1 MVEKRAS
8 DLFFAPY
15 APAKIKIDGKIM
27 PVNKL
32 EMTPKMVKQAALE
45 LMDENQLDIFTR
57 ELEVDF
63 AISEAGL
70 GRFRVNVFHQRG
82 NVAMVL
88 RYITA
93 DMPVLDDLG
102 MPEQLKDLVMLRR
115 GLILMVGAS
124 GNGKSTTLAAMINHR
139 NERTSSHII
148 TVEDPIEFL
157 HPNKQSIVNQREVG
171 LDTKSY
177 ATALKSAMRAAPD
190 VIQIGEIRDRE
201 SMQSA
206 IDMAGT
212 GHLVLAT
219 LHSNNAPETLDRII
233 NMFPQEQH
241 SQIFMDLAHY
251 LRAIISQRLVRA
263 RAGRRVAAVELML
276 NTPHIKDL
284 ILKGDISEVKEAI
297 LLALL
302 QRERSGTGAYV
313 EVSLEE
319 AALAGLINQAS
330 NYLMAGHV
338 AAPIGTLHPNI
349 APYGETFLCADGGR
363 IILAVGSDLQFRSLC
378 TELQAADLMNEDRF
392 RSNTA
397 RVQHRHEL
405 ASLLMQMIASRDR
418 DELLSGLEKAGVP
431 AGAVRS
437 IDEVMASPAAR
448 TMTIEE
454 EIDGVLTKRIKG
466 NAFSIGS

>member
-8 DLFFAPY
+8 DLFFAPF

-32 EMTPKMVKQAALE
+32 EMTPKMVKQAAIE

-139 NERTSSHII
+139 NEKTSSHII
-148 TVEDPIEFL
+148 TIEDPIEFL

-177 ATALKSAMRAAPD
+177 ANALKSAMRAAPD

-241 SQIFMDLAHY
+241 VQIFMDLAHY
-251 LRAIISQRLVRA
+251 LRAIISQRLVRS

-297 LLALL
+297 KDSSEKGVQNFDDALL
-302 QRERSGTGAYV
+302 NLYKAGTIT
-313 EVSLEE
+313 LEE
-319 AALAGLINQAS
+319 AMS
-330 NYLMAGHV
+330 H
-338 AAPIGTLHPNI
+338 
-349 APYGETFLCADGGR
+349 AD
-363 IILAVGSDLQFRSLC
+363 S
-378 TELQAADLMNEDRF
+378 
-392 RSNTA
+392 RSN
-397 RVQHRHEL
+397 
-405 ASLLMQMIASRDR
+405 
-418 DELLSGLEKAGVP
+418 LEAKVNFG
-431 AGAVRS
+431 
-437 IDEVMASPAAR
+437 
-448 TMTIEE
+448 
-454 EIDGVLTKRIKG
+454 
-466 NAFSIGS
+466 

>member
-1 MVEKRAS
+1 MNVKPLFKLMVEKKAS
-8 DLFFAPY
+8 DLFFAPF

-32 EMTPKMVKQAALE
+32 EMTPKMVKQAAIE
-45 LMDENQLDIFTR
+45 LMDESLLDQFTR
-57 ELEVDF
+57 NLEVDF
-63 AISEAGL
+63 AISEPGL

-93 DMPVLDDLG
+93 EMPVLDDLG
-102 MPEQLKDLVMLRR
+102 MPPQLKELVMLRR

-139 NERTSSHII
+139 NEKTSSHII
-148 TVEDPIEFL
+148 TIEDPIEFL

-177 ATALKSAMRAAPD
+177 AAAMKSAMRAAPD

-212 GHLVLAT
+212 GHLVMAT

-241 SQIFMDLAHY
+241 AQVFLDIAHY
-251 LRAIISQRLVRA
+251 LRAIISQRLVRT
-263 RAGRRVAAVELML
+263 RTGKRVAAIELML

-284 ILKGDISEVKEAI
+284 ILRGDISEVKEA
-297 LLALL
+297 LKNSGEKGVQNFDDALL
-302 QRERSGTGAYV
+302 DLYKAGTIT
-313 EVSLEE
+313 LEE
-319 AALAGLINQAS
+319 AMS
-330 NYLMAGHV
+330 H
-338 AAPIGTLHPNI
+338 
-349 APYGETFLCADGGR
+349 AD
-363 IILAVGSDLQFRSLC
+363 S
-378 TELQAADLMNEDRF
+378 
-392 RSNTA
+392 RSN
-397 RVQHRHEL
+397 
-405 ASLLMQMIASRDR
+405 
-418 DELLSGLEKAGVP
+418 LEAKINFG
-431 AGAVRS
+431 
-437 IDEVMASPAAR
+437 
-448 TMTIEE
+448 
-454 EIDGVLTKRIKG
+454 
-466 NAFSIGS
+466 

>member
-1 MVEKRAS
+1 MNVKPLFKLMVEKRAS

-45 LMDENQLDIFTR
+45 LMDENQLDIFNR

-93 DMPVLDDLG
+93 DMPILEDLG

-139 NERTSSHII
+139 NEKTSSHII

-177 ATALKSAMRAAPD
+177 GTALKSAMRAAPD

-241 SQIFMDLAHY
+241 AQIFMDLAHY
-251 LRAIISQRLVRA
+251 LRAIISQRLVRS

-297 LLALL
+297 RDSSEKGVQNFDDALL
-302 QRERSGTGAYV
+302 NLYKAGTIT
-313 EVSLEE
+313 LEE
-319 AALAGLINQAS
+319 AMS
-330 NYLMAGHV
+330 H
-338 AAPIGTLHPNI
+338 
-349 APYGETFLCADGGR
+349 AD
-363 IILAVGSDLQFRSLC
+363 S
-378 TELQAADLMNEDRF
+378 
-392 RSNTA
+392 RSN
-397 RVQHRHEL
+397 
-405 ASLLMQMIASRDR
+405 
-418 DELLSGLEKAGVP
+418 LEAKVNFG
-431 AGAVRS
+431 
-437 IDEVMASPAAR
+437 
-448 TMTIEE
+448 
-454 EIDGVLTKRIKG
+454 
-466 NAFSIGS
+466 

>member
-1 MVEKRAS
+1 MNVKPLFKLMVEKKAS
-8 DLFFAPY
+8 DLFFAPF

-32 EMTPKMVKQAALE
+32 EMTPKMVKQAAIE
-45 LMDENQLDIFTR
+45 LMDDALLDTFTR

-63 AISEAGL
+63 AISEPGL

-93 DMPVLDDLG
+93 EMPTLDELG
-102 MPEQLKDLVMLRR
+102 MPEQLKELVMLKR
-115 GLILMVGAS
+115 GLVLMVGAA

-139 NERTSSHII
+139 NDKTSSHII
-148 TVEDPIEFL
+148 TIEDPIEFL

-177 ATALKSAMRAAPD
+177 GRALKSAMRAAPD

-201 SMQSA
+201 SMQAA

-241 SQIFMDLAHY
+241 SQVFMDLGHY

-263 RAGRRVAAVELML
+263 RTGKRVAAVELML

-284 ILKGDISEVKEAI
+284 ILKGDISEVKEA
-297 LLALL
+297 LKDSGEKGVQNYDDALL
-302 QRERSGTGAYV
+302 TLYKAGTIT
-313 EVSLEE
+313 LEE
-319 AALAGLINQAS
+319 AMI
-330 NYLMAGHV
+330 H
-338 AAPIGTLHPNI
+338 
-349 APYGETFLCADGGR
+349 AD
-363 IILAVGSDLQFRSLC
+363 S
-378 TELQAADLMNEDRF
+378 
-392 RSNTA
+392 RSN
-397 RVQHRHEL
+397 
-405 ASLLMQMIASRDR
+405 
-418 DELLSGLEKAGVP
+418 LEAKVNFG
-431 AGAVRS
+431 G
-437 IDEVMASPAAR
+437 
-448 TMTIEE
+448 
-454 EIDGVLTKRIKG
+454 
-466 NAFSIGS
+466 

>member
-1 MVEKRAS
+1 MVEKKAS
-8 DLFFAPY
+8 DLFFAPF

-32 EMTPKMVKQAALE
+32 EMTPKMVKQAAIE
-45 LMDENQLDIFTR
+45 LMDEDLLEAFTR

-63 AISEAGL
+63 AISEPGL
-70 GRFRVNVFHQRG
+70 GRFRINVFHQRG

-93 DMPVLDDLG
+93 EMPTLEELG
-102 MPEQLKDLVMLRR
+102 MPEQLKELVMLKR
-115 GLILMVGAS
+115 GMVLMVGAA
-124 GNGKSTTLAAMINHR
+124 GNGKSTTLAAMVNHR
-139 NERTSSHII
+139 NEKTSSHII

-177 ATALKSAMRAAPD
+177 GRALKSAMRAAPD

-201 SMQSA
+201 SMQAA

-241 SQIFMDLAHY
+241 SQVFMDLGHY

-263 RAGRRVAAVELML
+263 RTGKRVAAVELML

-284 ILKGDISEVKEAI
+284 ILKGDISEVKEALRDSGEKGVQNFDDA
-297 LLALL
+297 LLALYKA
-302 QRERSGTGAYV
+302 GTIT
-313 EVSLEE
+313 LEE
-319 AALAGLINQAS
+319 A
-330 NYLMAGHV
+330 MTH
-338 AAPIGTLHPNI
+338 
-349 APYGETFLCADGGR
+349 AD
-363 IILAVGSDLQFRSLC
+363 S
-378 TELQAADLMNEDRF
+378 
-392 RSNTA
+392 RSN
-397 RVQHRHEL
+397 
-405 ASLLMQMIASRDR
+405 
-418 DELLSGLEKAGVP
+418 LEAKVNFG
-431 AGAVRS
+431 G
-437 IDEVMASPAAR
+437 
-448 TMTIEE
+448 
-454 EIDGVLTKRIKG
+454 
-466 NAFSIGS
+466 

>member
-1 MVEKRAS
+1 MNVKPLFKLMVEKRAS

-115 GLILMVGAS
+115 GLVLMVGAS

-139 NERTSSHII
+139 NEKTSSHII

-241 SQIFMDLAHY
+241 AQIFMDLAHY
-251 LRAIISQRLVRA
+251 LRAIISQRLVRS

-297 LLALL
+297 KSSSEKGVQNFDDALL
-302 QRERSGTGAYV
+302 NLYKAGTIT
-313 EVSLEE
+313 LEE
-319 AALAGLINQAS
+319 AMS
-330 NYLMAGHV
+330 H
-338 AAPIGTLHPNI
+338 
-349 APYGETFLCADGGR
+349 AD
-363 IILAVGSDLQFRSLC
+363 S
-378 TELQAADLMNEDRF
+378 
-392 RSNTA
+392 RSN
-397 RVQHRHEL
+397 
-405 ASLLMQMIASRDR
+405 
-418 DELLSGLEKAGVP
+418 LEAKVNFG
-431 AGAVRS
+431 
-437 IDEVMASPAAR
+437 
-448 TMTIEE
+448 
-454 EIDGVLTKRIKG
+454 
-466 NAFSIGS
+466 